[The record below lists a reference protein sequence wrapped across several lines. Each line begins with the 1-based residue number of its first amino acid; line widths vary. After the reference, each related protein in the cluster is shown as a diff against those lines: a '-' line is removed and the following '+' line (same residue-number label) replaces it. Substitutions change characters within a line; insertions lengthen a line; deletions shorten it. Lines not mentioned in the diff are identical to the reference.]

1 MRGFSSPDRNADL
14 KGIGMKGRPVL
25 TITVLLI
32 TLGCAGLLL
41 SKVQNEFSGPG
52 HFAAYEIIWWA
63 LVALLLC
70 YVRWVERRP
79 LTSIGFGKPGVRN
92 LLIGIAAGIVVFA
105 GLAGIYLVILPSFHF
120 KEDPQVTQ
128 VMNLMLAKPYWWRVT
143 LILRGAIAEEI
154 IFRGYAIERLRELT
168 GSFSIAG
175 IISCTVFA
183 LEHLGVWSWGHAI
196 IAGFAGAILTLLYIW
211 RRNLWVN
218 TIAHFVPDAIGLLFG

>member
-1 MRGFSSPDRNADL
+1 MSSHEAVMKDR
-14 KGIGMKGRPVL
+14 RPVL
-25 TITVLLI
+25 TIIALLI

-41 SKVQNEFSGPG
+41 SKVRNEFAGPG
-52 HFAAYEIIWWA
+52 HFAAYEILWWA

-70 YVRWVERRP
+70 YVRWAERLP
-79 LTSIGFGKPGVRN
+79 LSSIGFSRPGIRN
-92 LLIGIAAGIVVFA
+92 ILIGIAAGIVVFA
-105 GLAGIYLVILPSFHF
+105 GLAGIYLVILPALHF
-120 KEDPQVTQ
+120 KEDPQVTE
-128 VMNLMLAKPYWWRVT
+128 VMSLMVAKPFWWRLT

-183 LEHLGVWSWGHAI
+183 LEHLGVWSWGHVV
-196 IAGFAGAILTLLYIW
+196 IAGFAGAMLTLLYIW

-218 TIAHFVPDAIGLLFG
+218 TIAHFVPDAFGLLLG

>member
-1 MRGFSSPDRNADL
+1 MFSHEAVTKDP
-14 KGIGMKGRPVL
+14 RPVL
-25 TITVLLI
+25 TIIALLV

-41 SKVQNEFSGPG
+41 SKVRNEFAGPG
-52 HFAAYEIIWWA
+52 DFAAYEIIWWT

-70 YVRWVERRP
+70 YVRWLERLP
-79 LTSIGFGKPGVRN
+79 LSSIGFSSPGIRN
-92 LLIGIAAGIVVFA
+92 ILIGIAAGIVIFA
-105 GLAGIYLVILPSFHF
+105 GLAGIYLVILPALHF
-120 KEDPQVTQ
+120 KEDPQVTA
-128 VMNLMLAKPYWWRVT
+128 VMSLMLAKPFWWRLT

-175 IISCTVFA
+175 VISCTVFA
-183 LEHLGVWSWGHAI
+183 LEHLGIWSWGHVV

-218 TIAHFVPDAIGLLFG
+218 TIAHFVPDAIDLLLG